1 MTKSIAKLNLIGLLA
16 VTLAALP
23 ASSVAKE
30 SNTNAPAVEKK
41 APKESKAAKKSSK
54 LPFHG
59 NLKAVDK
66 TAKTISVGEMTL
78 QVTSETIISK
88 GDKPATLEDGVVGAR
103 GHFLS
108 ASMLRPVASALAGLS
123 SELDAGNHRA
133 NTRDSSPGLRRLVRC
148 AHHRR

>member
-88 GDKPATLEDGVVGAR
+88 GDKPATLEDGVVGE
-103 GHFLS
+103 
-108 ASMLRPVASALAGLS
+108 VASGSYVKGEDGKLTVS
-123 SELDAGNHRA
+123 K
-133 NTRDSSPGLRRLVRC
+133 LRFGPKTGAVEK
-148 AHHRR
+148 AAKPEAKKEKAKKD